1 MLILSFSALR
11 DDGPVTEVR
20 GRMWRAGE
28 PIDGFTFSAI
38 SDCLESDD
46 TLVWAD
52 IYDPDHD
59 ALKALAEELGLN
71 VWAVEDATAPK
82 ERTKATVYRTHT
94 FFTVYA
100 IQTLTPAS
108 GDDTSSTLIK
118 HRISAFVLPRGLITV
133 RLPPIKGD
141 DPGFAMDEVSQR
153 FDELGGQ
160 QYGVGALVHG
170 LLDVVVD
177 GHFEAVQVLDD
188 EIESLED
195 ELFDDDGPRRG
206 LQRRTFRYRKDL
218 VELRRVVLPMREVV
232 NAIQHRRLDS
242 KTSPELD
249 PLYADLYDHVLR
261 ASEWTESL
269 RDMVNRLRDQPV
281 ASGCPAE
288 HRDEEADRLGGD
300 HRRADG
306 HHGLLRPERRVSGHQ
321 HRRGLHRQHRGH
333 RATGRSALREFQTA
347 GVAVGPPALR
357 ALAKG
362 VDASGEQGRPL
373 GQIPIVGDA
382 WLGFMEEAGCEA
394 RPEDAVEPE
403 RGEHLALFRVQRRR
417 PGRDPF
423 CEFGIESV
431 DERGVGGVEA
441 RRATGRGAGRDLQNF
456 ALLVEDGEQVAA
468 KDGELGVKIAETGE
482 QGADVVHGAAA
493 IQLPVDA
500 GGQQRILR
508 FEVAVQRTRTS
519 RQTRGSFN
527 LGDAGGLESLGAEQP
542 HRLGDQPFTG
552 WRQCRH

>member
-1 MLILSFSALR
+1 VLNLSFTPLR
-11 DDGPVTEVR
+11 NDGPVTEVR
-20 GRMWRAGE
+20 GRMWRAGK

-59 ALKALAEELGLN
+59 ALTALAAELGLN

-100 IQTLTPAS
+100 IQTVKTAPD
-108 GDDTSSTLIK
+108 DDTTSNLVK

-133 RLPPIKGD
+133 RLPPLAGD
-141 DPGFAMDEVSQR
+141 DPDFGMDEVSSR

-160 QYGVGALVHG
+160 EYGVGSLVHG

-188 EIESLED
+188 DIESLED
-195 ELFDDDGPRRG
+195 ELFADGGPQRG

-269 RDMVNRLRDQPV
+269 RDMVTTVFETNLSLQDARLNTVMKKLTGWAAIIAVPTAITGFYGQNVTYPGINTV
-281 ASGCPAE
+281 AGFI
-288 HRDEEADRLGGD
+288 
-300 HRRADG
+300 
-306 HHGLLRPERRVSGHQ
+306 VS
-321 HRRGLHRQHRGH
+321 
-333 RATGRSALREFQTA
+333 SAM
-347 GVAVGPPALR
+347 
-357 ALAKG
+357 
-362 VDASGEQGRPL
+362 
-373 GQIPIVGDA
+373 I
-382 WLGFMEEAGCEA
+382 
-394 RPEDAVEPE
+394 
-403 RGEHLALFRVQRRR
+403 
-417 PGRDPF
+417 
-423 CEFGIESV
+423 
-431 DERGVGGVEA
+431 
-441 RRATGRGAGRDLQNF
+441 
-456 ALLVEDGEQVAA
+456 ALLV
-468 KDGELGVKIAETGE
+468 
-482 QGADVVHGAAA
+482 A
-493 IQLPVDA
+493 ILYV
-500 GGQQRILR
+500 
-508 FEVAVQRTRTS
+508 
-519 RQTRGSFN
+519 SFKRRDW
-527 LGDAGGLESLGAEQP
+527 L
-542 HRLGDQPFTG
+542 
-552 WRQCRH
+552 